1 MLFKTA
7 KNWKEYLSPRD
18 EERLNM
24 ILNQVAK
31 HRGAYKNSDE
41 IKLSQIWCA
50 ILETKKENALLYKK
64 VRRFE
69 MMLEAA
75 LQRISDEEK
84 EKKDIIEDLEG
95 F

>member
-1 MLFKTA
+1 MLFNTA
-7 KNWKEYLSPRD
+7 KNWKEFLSPRD

-24 ILNQVAK
+24 ILNQIAR

-41 IKLSQIWCA
+41 IKIAQIWCA

-64 VRRFE
+64 VRRLE
-69 MMLEAA
+69 MVLEAA

-84 EKKDIIEDLEG
+84 EKRDIIENLEG